1 MGFDAICGLSL
12 FQNVD
17 VHYLC
22 VAVVFSDNPHIVIL
36 QVFDKNLAKKF
47 DELIVSLLLRMYD
60 PPSEGSDISQ
70 FTKLVSFILA
80 MVVPPKFLYFDFFL
94 LGHFF
99 TYTAALID
107 YQSSLRMITKLM
119 TFRRLLGARIFG

>member
-17 VHYLC
+17 VHYLH

-60 PPSEGSDISQ
+60 PPSEGSDVSQ

-80 MVVPPKFLYFDFFL
+80 MVVLPKF
-94 LGHFF
+94 
-99 TYTAALID
+99 
-107 YQSSLRMITKLM
+107 SL
-119 TFRRLLGARIFG
+119 F